1 MLARLRK
8 STQENEGGFTLIEL
22 LVVMIIIGILAA
34 IAIPAFLNQKK
45 KGYDAAVKS
54 DLRQAADEMEAS
66 YTDTQTYATTGIAIK
81 KSPGDVVSVAVDT
94 TSGSD
99 GYCVKGSNPKGSAA
113 GGSAGTFYWYDSR
126 LGGFQSTPT
135 ATAPASGT
143 CASTTLSAF
152 ASL

>member
-54 DLRQAADEMEAS
+54 DLRQAADEMEAT
-66 YTDTQTYATTGIAIK
+66 YTDTQVYATGITIK
-81 KSPGDVVSVAVDT
+81 KSPNDVVSVAVDT

-99 GYCVKGSNPKGSAA
+99 GYCIKGSNPKGTAI
-113 GGSAGTFYWYDSR
+113 GGSTGSFYWYDSR
-126 LGGFQSTPT
+126 LGGFQQSPSASAPT
-135 ATAPASGT
+135 GGT
-143 CASTTLSAF
+143 CASTTLGAF